1 MIPLKILSDDEASD
15 LRDRVAMAAMQ
26 AIISNGSYIDEL
38 RRGVSTGLILH
49 TKVAEAAYRYADAL
63 MEMRVRG

>member
-1 MIPLKILSDDEASD
+1 
-15 LRDRVAMAAMQ
+15 
-26 AIISNGSYIDEL
+26 
-38 RRGVSTGLILH
+38 VSTGLILH